1 MEEVGD
7 RIDNGSTMDQPA
19 VVGDLGGRVEVISLK
34 WLIDESKPLEVILL
48 KWLIDE
54 SKPCASNSSSY

>member
-1 MEEVGD
+1 M
-7 RIDNGSTMDQPA
+7 IISGST

-34 WLIDESKPLEVILL
+34 LLIDSSKPVEVISL

-54 SKPCASNSSSY
+54 SKPCASKSSND